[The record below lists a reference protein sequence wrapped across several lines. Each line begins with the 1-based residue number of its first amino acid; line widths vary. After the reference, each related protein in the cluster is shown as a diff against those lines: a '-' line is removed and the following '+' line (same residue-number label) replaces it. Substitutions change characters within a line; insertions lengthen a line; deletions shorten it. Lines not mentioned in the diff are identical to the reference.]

1 MPQRKPRHGGGLT
14 MYCILVTGIPAAGK
28 STMAALL
35 AEHFGLPVIS
45 KDKIKELMYD
55 DIGFR
60 SREEKVRLGIAS
72 MNIMYYMAEQLMKS
86 NRPFILENN
95 FEKISKEP
103 LEKILEKY
111 SYTAITVTLT
121 GNYPE
126 IYRRFVERNNSPDRH
141 RGHVV
146 NDGYPEKNPG
156 GPVCPVPSEDFVKG
170 ITDRGMDRFAAN
182 GPNITVDTTDFEKVR
197 IERVIRLKNVPDGPF
212 FNRQFCV
219 GTPQNCYDRS
229 RKITYAIFRRGRSK
243 SAPTWREK

>member
-1 MPQRKPRHGGGLT
+1 

-156 GPVCPVPSEDFVKG
+156 GPVCPVPYE
-170 ITDRGMDRFAAN
+170 
-182 GPNITVDTTDFEKVR
+182 DFEKVR

-219 GTPQNCYDRS
+219 GAPQNCYDRS

-243 SAPTWREK
+243 KRSDMEGKMIDDYRKESPGEIPFAK